1 MVEDLPPGKK
11 AIGGMWVYKIKYN
24 SDSTVERF
32 KSRLVILG
40 NRQVEGIGY
49 DETFTP
55 VVKLVTVWTF
65 LSVAAAKN

>member
-1 MVEDLPPGKK
+1 MVEDLPLGKK

-40 NRQVEGIGY
+40 NRQVEGIDY

-55 VVKLVTVWTF
+55 VKLVTVWTF